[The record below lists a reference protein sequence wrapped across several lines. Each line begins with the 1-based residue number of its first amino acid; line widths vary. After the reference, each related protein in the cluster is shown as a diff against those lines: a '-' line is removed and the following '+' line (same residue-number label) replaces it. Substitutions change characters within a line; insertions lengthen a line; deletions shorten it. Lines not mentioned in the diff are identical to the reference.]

1 MMLARTG
8 YTQAA
13 LAPHHLLK
21 RDSMSVSHGIVVVL
35 LTLTLAPA
43 AAAQHIASLGTGSQ
57 LERWSAPS
65 LTHGADGLA
74 MPTAFD
80 SDPGEETSFIVTAGP
95 AVVGS
100 ALGFVAGA
108 IVVGHSLDNL
118 GAGYGYGMMGMMAGG
133 LVGSTLGSASAAHYA
148 ARSMSV
154 PGQEVPYGRSVLG
167 AVVGVVPGALG
178 YAVGGR
184 MGGFWGGL
192 LGYSLGQGVTTALI
206 TVR

>member
-1 MMLARTG
+1 VVQDYPAIFRNVTPMNLSR
-8 YTQAA
+8 
-13 LAPHHLLK
+13 
-21 RDSMSVSHGIVVVL
+21 GIVIVL
-35 LTLTLAPA
+35 LTATLAPA
-43 AAAQHIASLGTGSQ
+43 AAAQHVSAMGSGSQ

-65 LTHGADGLA
+65 LTEGTDLSALR
-74 MPTAFD
+74 TAFD
-80 SDPGEETSFIVTAGP
+80 SEPGGESPFIATAGP

-108 IVVGHSLDNL
+108 LVVGHSLDNL

-154 PGQEVPYGRSVLG
+154 PGEEPTYGRSVLG

-178 YAVGGR
+178 FAAGKGTI
-184 MGGFWGGL
+184 GFWGGL
-192 LGYSLGQGVTTALI
+192 LGYSLGQGITTALI
-206 TVR
+206 TAR